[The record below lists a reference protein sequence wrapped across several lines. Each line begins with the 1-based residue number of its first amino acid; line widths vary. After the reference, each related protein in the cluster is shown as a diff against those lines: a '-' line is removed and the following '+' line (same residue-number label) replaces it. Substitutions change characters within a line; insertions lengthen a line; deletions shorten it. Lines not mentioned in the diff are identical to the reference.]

1 METKRRHCVPDDAES
16 SNENEYESIK
26 QQRKKRKIIKSDM
39 ASKLAKQ
46 IKSCNANASSHLPLK
61 IMYSVKEDSNK
72 KRAEAFSLMRP
83 TNKKNSHLSLKTMC
97 SVKKDKRIERER
109 MEEIEKV
116 KRRVEKAIEERM
128 AFSDLVCG
136 HQLPAEFLGDERGL
150 HLSIVANVMNLLQG
164 KSYSD
169 LELLQSKIES
179 LMRSGLANVVD
190 YWEAILKLI
199 NIYKGKAC
207 LKDILANLF
216 PKPLGKDHRSLRNAG
231 YDGMND
237 LLETEETEVTGSSC
251 SPHLLHGEEIGDNF
265 EMMTM
270 GVMEEGDALSG
281 NNDEGICQSQ
291 YIMEEGDA
299 LSGNNGEGIRQS
311 QVYWT
316 QKKCRLRK
324 PKYFRMG
331 VFLKKRFKCTF
342 EREILYID
350 VNFKRNPYC
359 R

>member
-199 NIYKGKAC
+199 NIYKAKAC
-207 LKDILANLF
+207 L
-216 PKPLGKDHRSLRNAG
+216 
-231 YDGMND
+231 ND
-237 LLETEETEVTGSSC
+237 LLETEVTGSSC

-299 LSGNNGEGIRQS
+299 LAGNNGEGIRQS